1 MESSHNTHFK
11 RPPGTPLHRQRSPPP
26 PRAFVEPLSPPRVEP
41 ARPVEPIYN
50 YPALTH
56 VQPQQAPCRR
66 GQSPSHRT
74 AHHRTPS
81 IDTLAEA
88 ALAVSSEYGS
98 RNSSDIYRR
107 DHIYSQAYQARSIH
121 GASEPPHKRSRSE
134 LLPSPQVS
142 RYTSRPATS
151 YEAHTAHQGGYDS
164 RVEEAALLLNFRTGG
179 WPSNGNAMS
188 PPRAPTTAASRSH
201 ANSFPSQALRHAGNN
216 EATAYSQ
223 LLPPFKLQQV
233 QHSRPT
239 LPSPEQTLDES
250 YAGMVENVELLT
262 ADAESGISEQAR
274 QTKQRAPQQTQT
286 PPDEHT
292 SRAHSVD
299 GISNAT
305 SGSRR
310 GWPKGKP
317 RKAGNRKTVAEKA
330 ATKRAVARRRTLDG
344 SKGLG
349 KANVPSATEAMVVH
363 SNIPRRASICSAPL
377 GLPENR
383 APNARPQSVP
393 REVPMSIRGAAMTK
407 ANKQQGNV
415 KVDTVCAGCSIA
427 RESSIANSVMDE
439 WISCNGCKKW
449 FHIDCAGFKKAQEIK
464 DVDKYFCT
472 ACESQH
478 GKTTYV
484 RKSTRAHASVDYAE
498 LQKGVLKTSEDSAEH
513 HYIQPI
519 KDGTFTF
526 DPETFP
532 RMRPE
537 LVTRD
542 FFEKSGVFVEPIC
555 IPAEWNPRPWNE
567 KRRTAPDD
575 EDVEMSLSSED
586 ASMTDLRPDEFEY
599 DTVLDDGQDRLD
611 MVMPEGLTVRHV
623 CNLVGADTPLDV
635 IDVKT
640 QNSGAKMNLG
650 RWADYYEQ
658 TGDDKPIRNVISLE
672 VSQSKLGR
680 LLRRPK
686 VVRDIDL
693 QDSVW
698 PQEEKDKGKWP
709 KVQYYCLM
717 SVADSYT
724 DFHIDFGG
732 SSVYYHI
739 LKGKK
744 TFFFIPPKPKHLKAY
759 EEWNESPQQN
769 FTFLPSITNECYRVD
784 LSEGDTM
791 LIPSGW
797 IHAVWT
803 PETSL
808 VIGGNFLTKMSYRNQ
823 FRVVDIEKANHTPMK
838 FRYPFFQRIMW
849 YTAIQYLSLD
859 PLPPEVSEQFNTGK
873 KYVREVPIWQDFEGE
888 IAANDGR
895 PGAHND
901 RYYAQAELDGLPDL
915 VNYIWRTVMTVL
927 GRVEGISEDQ
937 KKRVNASIPKG
948 YGEPLEI
955 AKTLAL
961 WAAWK
966 RGNEDPPAWAH
977 PDFALDLIKEE
988 GPAKKLSARAMKD
1001 LERKAAIDAWRIAPD
1016 RQSQRVMSK
1025 HAVVATTATPAA
1037 NGATASNCVHD
1048 DRGNV
1053 DPVKAAETP
1062 VPRGSVVKHRA
1073 SEGDGSP
1080 LAVKR
1085 KSQDATS
1092 QAPNLEGG
1100 MAGVLIPQKAIH
1112 DKQPAQPSSRQ
1123 KPPRIVHHA
1132 PEDEQQPEI
1141 DPNLFSYPEP
1151 TDDGAYTHHSYPYPE
1166 PEQQNSYASEY
1177 PSLEQIASEVLDMNG
1192 QADEGD
1198 FIDRQLN
1205 ALSYERL
1212 HGQHSSSPQDRH
1224 GAMSRTH
1231 GPTGKASDSVD
1242 SGVSFTHFDMNG
1254 AAQDP
1259 ERSLDDRLREALT
1272 ADGTVTYDG
1281 LPALQTTAWSNGFA
1295 NGAPHSAVAVSE
1307 STEGFMPPADGDAT
1321 ALPLYQPPASLSE
1334 SPEQVKRLP
1343 MTNGITK
1350 ASPHKRKR
1358 ASFSTEAIDSKRA
1371 KGDDFLADR

>member
-1 MESSHNTHFK
+1 
-11 RPPGTPLHRQRSPPP
+11 
-26 PRAFVEPLSPPRVEP
+26 
-41 ARPVEPIYN
+41 
-50 YPALTH
+50 
-56 VQPQQAPCRR
+56 
-66 GQSPSHRT
+66 
-74 AHHRTPS
+74 TPS

-1037 NGATASNCVHD
+1037 NGASTHSPAPPSSTTSHSSEDHRPAHLLHQETPSYASPAALVMTSLPGHQFSTPKTSVLGPNTASNCVHD

>member
-1 MESSHNTHFK
+1 
-11 RPPGTPLHRQRSPPP
+11 
-26 PRAFVEPLSPPRVEP
+26 
-41 ARPVEPIYN
+41 
-50 YPALTH
+50 
-56 VQPQQAPCRR
+56 
-66 GQSPSHRT
+66 
-74 AHHRTPS
+74 
-81 IDTLAEA
+81 
-88 ALAVSSEYGS
+88 
-98 RNSSDIYRR
+98 
-107 DHIYSQAYQARSIH
+107 
-121 GASEPPHKRSRSE
+121 
-134 LLPSPQVS
+134 
-142 RYTSRPATS
+142 
-151 YEAHTAHQGGYDS
+151 
-164 RVEEAALLLNFRTGG
+164 
-179 WPSNGNAMS
+179 MS

-1037 NGATASNCVHD
+1037 NGASTHSPAPPSSTTSHSSEDHRPAHLLHQETPSYASPAALVMTSLPGHQFSTPKTSVLGPKRVACDTTASNCVHD